1 MPDSIKNKQEK
12 GKNMSDL
19 TFSENFFE
27 NSTLT
32 ENDVKVTIEEMGM
45 VIKYDDIPIIFTT
58 QLDYTEY
65 NYCMDSTMEDD
76 AKKIILSYSK
86 DGSIA
91 SGIEEMKIKLN
102 TQMPEVK
109 IGGMLAKK
117 FDDAYENNVN
127 DCRNRLYTDEFY
139 EYCNRTLTKLP

>member
-1 MPDSIKNKQEK
+1 
-12 GKNMSDL
+12 MSDL

-76 AKKIILSYSK
+76 AKKIILSYAK
-86 DGSIA
+86 DGTIA
-91 SGIEEMKIKLN
+91 SGIEEMKIRLN

-117 FDDAYENNVN
+117 FDDAYEVGNF
-127 DCRNRLYTDEFY
+127 DKKILTEEYY
-139 EYCNRTLTKLP
+139 EYCKKTLDRLSAMTDK